1 MPIYEYKGLNAK
13 GKATSGIK
21 DADSPRSLKERLKRD
36 GVFLTQF
43 TETARSGKVRQV
55 GGEQA
60 GSREVRFQLFSSV
73 KSIEIAEFTRQMATL
88 MRSGIPMLDSIN
100 AIVDQ
105 TENPKFKRILSQV
118 KRSVAEGA
126 ALADSLRQHPKA
138 FSELYTNMVAAG
150 ESSGNLD
157 VVMNRLADFT
167 EKQVRLKSKLIGAI
181 TYPVIMLV
189 LASIL
194 VMVMMLVV
202 VPKLS
207 EMFDM
212 LGSDLP
218 LITTVLIDVSTFLK
232 DWFFVLTGLLGGA
245 IFWWSK
251 WRKSET
257 GKPKWDQMVLKMPI
271 FGKLVRLVA
280 IARFASTLS
289 TLLASSVPILSAM
302 TIVKSL
308 ITNSVLADVI
318 DDAREAVK
326 EGAPIAEPLRRSG
339 QFPPMV
345 THMIAI
351 GEKSGELE
359 EMLQNVAETY
369 ELQVETKVEQLTS
382 LLQPLIIVMMGLV
395 VGFLVFAVVTPM
407 LSMNEALAGRQ

>member
-118 KRSVAEGA
+118 KRSVAEIA

-157 VVMNRLADFT
+157 VVMNRLAEFT
-167 EKQVRLKSKLIGAI
+167 EKQGQ
-181 TYPVIMLV
+181 Y
-189 LASIL
+189 LAFIYAFTK
-194 VMVMMLVV
+194 VN
-202 VPKLS
+202 
-207 EMFDM
+207 
-212 LGSDLP
+212 GLP
-218 LITTVLIDVSTFLK
+218 P
-232 DWFFVLTGLLGGA
+232 A
-245 IFWWSK
+245 
-251 WRKSET
+251 E
-257 GKPKWDQMVLKMPI
+257 
-271 FGKLVRLVA
+271 A
-280 IARFASTLS
+280 EIARFFSITPP
-289 TLLASSVPILSAM
+289 SVHRM
-302 TIVKSL
+302 IVELHRKGL
-308 ITNSVLADVI
+308 ITRMGGRARTIRVLL
-318 DDAREAVK
+318 
-326 EGAPIAEPLRRSG
+326 EPENLPVLR
-339 QFPPMV
+339 
-345 THMIAI
+345 
-351 GEKSGELE
+351 
-359 EMLQNVAETY
+359 
-369 ELQVETKVEQLTS
+369 
-382 LLQPLIIVMMGLV
+382 
-395 VGFLVFAVVTPM
+395 
-407 LSMNEALAGRQ
+407 